1 MIKDLELPDLGEG
14 IDGAEISE
22 IPVSVGDEITKDQTI
37 LILESD
43 KASMEIPSDFTG
55 TLKEILVSTGDEVST
70 GQLLMKID
78 SSDESSDQDKKE
90 DETDKTAGSSES
102 KSTVEDS
109 DLGNTAP
116 IQAPKLD
123 LNLSSSDGI
132 FASPGVRRLARELQ
146 INLNHINGTG
156 EKNRI
161 TKDDLNNYILRQMA
175 SSSGSSMPTPIV
187 QEDFSQWGEIENQ
200 KLTKIKRITG
210 KRLQAAWQTI
220 PHVTQ
225 FDEADIT
232 DLDTYRKKLKEK
244 LLKDGIKVTFLPFLI
259 KALTHALK
267 EMPEFNSSLDSSS
280 TNLVIKKYIN
290 IGIAVDTPTG
300 LVVPVISNADQKSI
314 SDLSIELVD
323 ISNRARNKKLKPA
336 ELRGG
341 TFTISSLGGIG
352 GSFFTPIINPPEVA
366 IIGVSQSV
374 WKNTF
379 NRNEK
384 KSELKYIMPFSLSYD
399 HRIIDG
405 AAGAR
410 FTKRFK
416 EILDDLSFFK
426 D

>member
-102 KSTVEDS
+102 KSEVEDS
-109 DLGNTAP
+109 DLGNTAST
-116 IQAPKLD
+116 QTPKLD
-123 LNLSSSDGI
+123 LNLSSDGI

-146 INLNHINGTG
+146 INLSHINGTG

-175 SSSGSSMPTPIV
+175 SSSGSSMPTPII

-259 KALTHALK
+259 KALTHVLK

-336 ELRGG
+336 ELKGG

>member
-90 DETDKTAGSSES
+90 DETDKTVDSSES
-102 KSTVEDS
+102 KSEVEDS

-116 IQAPKLD
+116 IQTPKLD
-123 LNLSSSDGI
+123 LNLSSDGI

-146 INLNHINGTG
+146 INLSHINGTG

-175 SSSGSSMPTPIV
+175 SSSGSSMPTPMV

-259 KALTHALK
+259 KALTHVLK

-336 ELRGG
+336 ELKGG

>member
-90 DETDKTAGSSES
+90 DETDKTVGLSES
-102 KSTVEDS
+102 KSEVEDS
-109 DLGNTAP
+109 DLGNITST
-116 IQAPKLD
+116 QTPKLD
-123 LNLSSSDGI
+123 LNLSSDGI
-132 FASPGVRRLARELQ
+132 FASPGVRRLSRELQ

-232 DLDTYRKKLKEK
+232 DLDSYRKKLKEK

-259 KALTHALK
+259 KALTHVLK

-336 ELRGG
+336 ELKGG

>member
-1 MIKDLELPDLGEG
+1 MINDLELPDLGEG

-78 SSDESSDQDKKE
+78 SSDESSDQEKKE
-90 DETDKTAGSSES
+90 DDNDKTVGLSES
-102 KSTVEDS
+102 KSEVKNS
-109 DLGNTAP
+109 DLGNTDST
-116 IQAPKLD
+116 QTPKLD
-123 LNLSSSDGI
+123 LNLSSDGI

-175 SSSGSSMPTPIV
+175 SSSGSSIPTPIV

-200 KLTKIKRITG
+200 KLSKIKRITG

-232 DLDTYRKKLKEK
+232 DLDSYRKKLKEK

-259 KALTHALK
+259 KALTHILK
-267 EMPEFNSSLDSSS
+267 EMPEFNSSLDISS

-300 LVVPVISNADQKSI
+300 LVVPVISNTDQKSI

-336 ELRGG
+336 ELKGG

>member
-1 MIKDLELPDLGEG
+1 
-14 IDGAEISE
+14 
-22 IPVSVGDEITKDQTI
+22 
-37 LILESD
+37 
-43 KASMEIPSDFTG
+43 
-55 TLKEILVSTGDEVST
+55 
-70 GQLLMKID
+70 
-78 SSDESSDQDKKE
+78 
-90 DETDKTAGSSES
+90 
-102 KSTVEDS
+102 
-109 DLGNTAP
+109 
-116 IQAPKLD
+116 
-123 LNLSSSDGI
+123 
-132 FASPGVRRLARELQ
+132 
-146 INLNHINGTG
+146 
-156 EKNRI
+156 
-161 TKDDLNNYILRQMA
+161 
-175 SSSGSSMPTPIV
+175 MPTPII

-232 DLDTYRKKLKEK
+232 DLDSYRKKLKDR

-259 KALTHALK
+259 KALTHVLK

-336 ELRGG
+336 ELKGG

-379 NRNEK
+379 NGNKK

-416 EILDDLSFFK
+416 EILNDLSFFK

>member
-78 SSDESSDQDKKE
+78 SSDESSDQNKKE
-90 DETDKTAGSSES
+90 DETDKTVDLSES
-102 KSTVEDS
+102 KSEVEDS
-109 DLGNTAP
+109 DLGNTAST
-116 IQAPKLD
+116 QTPKLD
-123 LNLSSSDGI
+123 LNLSSDGI

-259 KALTHALK
+259 KALTHVLK

-336 ELRGG
+336 ELKGG

>member
-102 KSTVEDS
+102 KSEVEDS
-109 DLGNTAP
+109 DLGNTAST
-116 IQAPKLD
+116 QTPKLD
-123 LNLSSSDGI
+123 LNLSSDGI

-175 SSSGSSMPTPIV
+175 SSSGSSMPTPII

-259 KALTHALK
+259 KALTHVLK

-336 ELRGG
+336 ELKGG

-379 NRNEK
+379 NKSEK

>member
-90 DETDKTAGSSES
+90 DETDKTVDLSES
-102 KSTVEDS
+102 KSEVEDS
-109 DLGNTAP
+109 DLGNTAST
-116 IQAPKLD
+116 QTPKLD
-123 LNLSSSDGI
+123 LNLSSDGI

-175 SSSGSSMPTPIV
+175 SSSGSSIPTPIV

-232 DLDTYRKKLKEK
+232 DLDSYRKKLKEK
-244 LLKDGIKVTFLPFLI
+244 LLKDGIKITFLPFLI
-259 KALTHALK
+259 KALTHVLK

-336 ELRGG
+336 ELKGG

-384 KSELKYIMPFSLSYD
+384 KSELKYMMPFSLSYD

>member
-55 TLKEILVSTGDEVST
+55 TLEEILVSTGDEVST

-78 SSDESSDQDKKE
+78 SSDESTDQEKKE
-90 DETDKTAGSSES
+90 DETDKTTDSSEL
-102 KSTVEDS
+102 KSEVEDS
-109 DLGNTAP
+109 DLQDTAP
-116 IQAPKLD
+116 TQAPKLD
-123 LNLSSSDGI
+123 LNLNSDGI

-146 INLNHINGTG
+146 INLSNINGTG

-175 SSSGSSMPTPIV
+175 SSSGSSMPTPTV

-210 KRLQAAWQTI
+210 KRLQEAWQTI

-232 DLDTYRKKLKEK
+232 DLDIYRKKLKEK

-259 KALTHALK
+259 KALTHVLK

-300 LVVPVISNADQKSI
+300 LVVPVISNADKKPI

-336 ELRGG
+336 ELKGG

-366 IIGVSQSV
+366 IIGVSQSI

-379 NRNEK
+379 NSSEK

-410 FTKRFK
+410 FTRRFK
-416 EILDDLSFFK
+416 GILDDLSFFK

>member
-22 IPVSVGDEITKDQTI
+22 ISVSVGDEITKDQTI

-90 DETDKTAGSSES
+90 DETDKTAGSSDS
-102 KSTVEDS
+102 KSKVEDS
-109 DLGNTAP
+109 ALGNTAP

-123 LNLSSSDGI
+123 LNLNSDGI

-175 SSSGSSMPTPIV
+175 SSSGSSIPTPIV

-336 ELRGG
+336 ELKGG

>member
-90 DETDKTAGSSES
+90 DETDKTVDLSES
-102 KSTVEDS
+102 KSEVEDS
-109 DLGNTAP
+109 DLGNTAST
-116 IQAPKLD
+116 QTPKLD
-123 LNLSSSDGI
+123 LNLSSDGI

-175 SSSGSSMPTPIV
+175 SSSGSSMPTPII

-232 DLDTYRKKLKEK
+232 DLDSYRKKLKEK

-259 KALTHALK
+259 KALTHVLK

-314 SDLSIELVD
+314 SDLSIELFD

-336 ELRGG
+336 ELKGG

>member
-90 DETDKTAGSSES
+90 DETDKTVGLSES
-102 KSTVEDS
+102 KSEVEDS
-109 DLGNTAP
+109 DLGNTAST
-116 IQAPKLD
+116 QTPKLD
-123 LNLSSSDGI
+123 LNLSSDGI

-175 SSSGSSMPTPIV
+175 SSSGSSMPTPMA

-259 KALTHALK
+259 KALTHVLK

-336 ELRGG
+336 ELKGG

-374 WKNTF
+374 WKNIF
-379 NRNEK
+379 NGNEK

>member
-22 IPVSVGDEITKDQTI
+22 ISVSVGDEITKDQTI

-78 SSDESSDQDKKE
+78 SSDESSDQEKKE
-90 DETDKTAGSSES
+90 DKTNKTADTSES
-102 KSTVEDS
+102 KSEVEDS
-109 DLGNTAP
+109 KLGNTTP

-123 LNLSSSDGI
+123 LNLSNDGI

-146 INLNHINGTG
+146 INLSHINGTG

-175 SSSGSSMPTPIV
+175 SSSGSTMPTHMA

-200 KLTKIKRITG
+200 KITKIKRITG

-232 DLDTYRKKLKEK
+232 DLNTYRKKLKEK

-259 KALTHALK
+259 KALTHVLK

-374 WKNTF
+374 WKNIF
-379 NRNEK
+379 NINEK

>member
-22 IPVSVGDEITKDQTI
+22 ISVSVGDEITKDQTI

-90 DETDKTAGSSES
+90 DETDKTAGSSDS
-102 KSTVEDS
+102 KSKVEDS
-109 DLGNTAP
+109 ALGNTAST
-116 IQAPKLD
+116 QAPKLD

-146 INLNHINGTG
+146 INLSHINGTG

-175 SSSGSSMPTPIV
+175 SSSGSSIPTPVV

-336 ELRGG
+336 ELKGG

-366 IIGVSQSV
+366 
-374 WKNTF
+374 TH
-379 NRNEK
+379 
-384 KSELKYIMPFSLSYD
+384 LAYAYIKTYSST
-399 HRIIDG
+399 G
-405 AAGAR
+405 
-410 FTKRFK
+410 
-416 EILDDLSFFK
+416 
-426 D
+426 

>member
-78 SSDESSDQDKKE
+78 SSDESADQEKKE
-90 DETDKTAGSSES
+90 DKTDKTTDSSEP
-102 KSTVEDS
+102 KSEVGGG
-109 DLGNTAP
+109 DLGNTVP

-123 LNLSSSDGI
+123 LNLNSDGI

-146 INLNHINGTG
+146 INLSHINGTG

-175 SSSGSSMPTPIV
+175 SSSGSSMPTPMV

-232 DLDTYRKKLKEK
+232 DLDIYRKKLKEE

-259 KALTHALK
+259 KALTHVLK

-314 SDLSIELVD
+314 SDLSIQLVD

-336 ELRGG
+336 ELKGG

>member
-78 SSDESSDQDKKE
+78 SSDESSDQNKKE
-90 DETDKTAGSSES
+90 DETDKTVDLSES
-102 KSTVEDS
+102 KSEVEDS
-109 DLGNTAP
+109 DLGNTAST
-116 IQAPKLD
+116 QTPKLD
-123 LNLSSSDGI
+123 LNLSSDGI

-259 KALTHALK
+259 KALTHVLK

-336 ELRGG
+336 ELKGG

-374 WKNTF
+374 WKNIF
-379 NRNEK
+379 NKNEK

>member
-22 IPVSVGDEITKDQTI
+22 IPVSVGDDITKDQTI

-102 KSTVEDS
+102 KSEVEDS
-109 DLGNTAP
+109 DLGNTAST
-116 IQAPKLD
+116 QTPKLD
-123 LNLSSSDGI
+123 LNLSSDGI

-175 SSSGSSMPTPIV
+175 SSSGSSIPTPIV

-259 KALTHALK
+259 KALTHVLK

-336 ELRGG
+336 ELKGG

>member
-90 DETDKTAGSSES
+90 DETDKTAGSSEF
-102 KSTVEDS
+102 KSEVEDS

-116 IQAPKLD
+116 TQTPKLD
-123 LNLSSSDGI
+123 LNLSSDGI

-161 TKDDLNNYILRQMA
+161 TKDDLNNYILRQMS

-259 KALTHALK
+259 KALTHVLK

-336 ELRGG
+336 ELKGG

>member
-22 IPVSVGDEITKDQTI
+22 IPVTVGDEITKDQTI

-78 SSDESSDQDKKE
+78 SSNESSDQEKKE
-90 DETDKTAGSSES
+90 DETNKTVDLSES
-102 KSTVEDS
+102 KPEVEDS
-109 DLGNTAP
+109 NLGNTAP

-123 LNLSSSDGI
+123 LNLSNDGI

-146 INLNHINGTG
+146 INLSHINGTG

-175 SSSGSSMPTPIV
+175 SSSGSSIPTPMV
-187 QEDFSQWGEIENQ
+187 QEDFSQWGETENQ

-259 KALTHALK
+259 KALTHVLN

-336 ELRGG
+336 ELKGG

-366 IIGVSQSV
+366 IIGVSQSL
-374 WKNTF
+374 WKNIF

-384 KSELKYIMPFSLSYD
+384 KPELKYIMPFSLSYD

>member
-22 IPVSVGDEITKDQTI
+22 IPVSVGDEITKDQTV

-55 TLKEILVSTGDEVST
+55 TLKEVLVSTGDEVST

-78 SSDESSDQDKKE
+78 SIEESIDQEKNE
-90 DETDKTAGSSES
+90 DETDKSADTIES
-102 KSTVEDS
+102 KPEVES
-109 DLGNTAP
+109 SVQENADL
-116 IQAPKLD
+116 IQAPKLEHN
-123 LNLSSSDGI
+123 LNSDGI

-146 INLNHINGTG
+146 INLSQINGTG
-156 EKNRI
+156 EKSRI

-175 SSSGSSMPTPIV
+175 SSSGSSMPTPIPQV
-187 QEDFSQWGEIENQ
+187 DFSQWGEIENQ

-232 DLDTYRKKLKEK
+232 DLDAYRKELKER
-244 LLKDGIKVTFLPFLI
+244 LSKDGTKVTFLPFLI
-259 KALTHALK
+259 KALSHVLK

-290 IGIAVDTPTG
+290 VGIAVDTPTG
-300 LVVPVISNADQKSI
+300 LVVPVIMNVDQKSI
-314 SDLSIELVD
+314 PDLSIELVD

-336 ELRGG
+336 ELKGG

-374 WKNTF
+374 WKNSF
-379 NRNEK
+379 NINNK
-384 KSELKYIMPFSLSYD
+384 KLELKYIMPFSLSYD

-416 EILDDLSFFK
+416 EILNDPSFFK

>member
-90 DETDKTAGSSES
+90 DETDKTAGSSDS
-102 KSTVEDS
+102 KSKVEDS
-109 DLGNTAP
+109 ALGNTAP

-146 INLNHINGTG
+146 INLSHINGTG

-175 SSSGSSMPTPIV
+175 SSSGSSIPTPIV

-232 DLDTYRKKLKEK
+232 DLDSYRKKLKEK

-259 KALTHALK
+259 KALTHVLK

-336 ELRGG
+336 ELKGG

>member
-102 KSTVEDS
+102 KSTVEDN

-232 DLDTYRKKLKEK
+232 DLDSYRKKLKEK

-300 LVVPVISNADQKSI
+300 LVVPVILNADQKSI

-336 ELRGG
+336 ELKGG

>member
-1 MIKDLELPDLGEG
+1 M
-14 IDGAEISE
+14 
-22 IPVSVGDEITKDQTI
+22 GDEITKDQTI

-55 TLKEILVSTGDEVST
+55 TLKEILVSTGDEVAT

-78 SSDESSDQDKKE
+78 SSDESTDQEKKE
-90 DETDKTAGSSES
+90 DETNKAADSLES
-102 KSTVEDS
+102 KSEVEGS
-109 DLGNTAP
+109 NLGNTAP

-123 LNLSSSDGI
+123 LNLSNDGI

-146 INLNHINGTG
+146 INLSHINGTG

-175 SSSGSSMPTPIV
+175 SSSGSSIPTPVV

-210 KRLQAAWQTI
+210 KRLQAAWQSI

-232 DLDTYRKKLKEK
+232 DLDSYRKKLKEK

-259 KALTHALK
+259 KALTHILK

-336 ELRGG
+336 ELKGG

-374 WKNTF
+374 WKNIF
-379 NRNEK
+379 NGNEK

>member
-1 MIKDLELPDLGEG
+1 
-14 IDGAEISE
+14 
-22 IPVSVGDEITKDQTI
+22 
-37 LILESD
+37 
-43 KASMEIPSDFTG
+43 
-55 TLKEILVSTGDEVST
+55 
-70 GQLLMKID
+70 
-78 SSDESSDQDKKE
+78 
-90 DETDKTAGSSES
+90 
-102 KSTVEDS
+102 
-109 DLGNTAP
+109 
-116 IQAPKLD
+116 
-123 LNLSSSDGI
+123 
-132 FASPGVRRLARELQ
+132 
-146 INLNHINGTG
+146 
-156 EKNRI
+156 
-161 TKDDLNNYILRQMA
+161 
-175 SSSGSSMPTPIV
+175 MPTPIV

-259 KALTHALK
+259 KALTHVLK

-336 ELRGG
+336 ELKGG

>member
-22 IPVSVGDEITKDQTI
+22 IPVSVGDEITKDQTV

-55 TLKEILVSTGDEVST
+55 TLKEVLVSTGDEVST

-78 SSDESSDQDKKE
+78 STEESTDQEKNEDKTDKSADIIESKPEVESSVQE
-90 DETDKTAGSSES
+90 NA
-102 KSTVEDS
+102 
-109 DLGNTAP
+109 DL

-123 LNLSSSDGI
+123 LNLNSDGI

-146 INLNHINGTG
+146 INLSHINGTG
-156 EKNRI
+156 EKSRI

-175 SSSGSSMPTPIV
+175 SSSGSSMPIPIP

-232 DLDTYRKKLKEK
+232 DLDAYRKELKER
-244 LLKDGIKVTFLPFLI
+244 LSKDGIKVTFLPFLI
-259 KALTHALK
+259 KALSHVLK

-290 IGIAVDTPTG
+290 VGIAVDTPTG
-300 LVVPVISNADQKSI
+300 LVVPVIMNVDQKPI
-314 SDLSIELVD
+314 PDLSIELVD

-336 ELRGG
+336 ELKGG

-374 WKNTF
+374 WKNSF
-379 NRNEK
+379 NINNK
-384 KSELKYIMPFSLSYD
+384 KLELKYIMPFSLSYD

-416 EILDDLSFFK
+416 EILNDPSFFK

>member
-78 SSDESSDQDKKE
+78 SSNESSDQEKKE
-90 DETDKTAGSSES
+90 DETNKTVDSSES
-102 KSTVEDS
+102 KPEVEDS
-109 DLGNTAP
+109 NLGNTAP

-123 LNLSSSDGI
+123 LNLSSDGI

-146 INLNHINGTG
+146 INLSHINGTG

-175 SSSGSSMPTPIV
+175 SSSGSSIPTSIV

-220 PHVTQ
+220 
-225 FDEADIT
+225 
-232 DLDTYRKKLKEK
+232 
-244 LLKDGIKVTFLPFLI
+244 
-259 KALTHALK
+259 
-267 EMPEFNSSLDSSS
+267 
-280 TNLVIKKYIN
+280 
-290 IGIAVDTPTG
+290 
-300 LVVPVISNADQKSI
+300 
-314 SDLSIELVD
+314 
-323 ISNRARNKKLKPA
+323 
-336 ELRGG
+336 
-341 TFTISSLGGIG
+341 
-352 GSFFTPIINPPEVA
+352 
-366 IIGVSQSV
+366 
-374 WKNTF
+374 
-379 NRNEK
+379 
-384 KSELKYIMPFSLSYD
+384 
-399 HRIIDG
+399 
-405 AAGAR
+405 
-410 FTKRFK
+410 
-416 EILDDLSFFK
+416 
-426 D
+426 

>member
-78 SSDESSDQDKKE
+78 SSDESSDQNKKE
-90 DETDKTAGSSES
+90 DETDKTVGSSES
-102 KSTVEDS
+102 KSKVEDS
-109 DLGNTAP
+109 DLENTAP
-116 IQAPKLD
+116 VQTPKLD
-123 LNLSSSDGI
+123 LNLSSDGI

-146 INLNHINGTG
+146 INLSHINGTG

-175 SSSGSSMPTPIV
+175 SSSGSSIPTPVV

-232 DLDTYRKKLKEK
+232 DLDPYRKKLKEK

-259 KALTHALK
+259 KALTHVLK

-336 ELRGG
+336 ELKGG

-366 IIGVSQSV
+366 IIGVSQST

-384 KSELKYIMPFSLSYD
+384 ESELKYIMPFSLSYD